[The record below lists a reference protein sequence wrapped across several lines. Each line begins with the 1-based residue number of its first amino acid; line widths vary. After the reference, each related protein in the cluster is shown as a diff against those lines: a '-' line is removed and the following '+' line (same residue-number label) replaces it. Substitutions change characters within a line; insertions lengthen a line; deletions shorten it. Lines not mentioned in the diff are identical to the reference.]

1 MREIKFRAWDK
12 EHKRWTNYSIAI
24 TDDLPRFY
32 DKHTGCWK
40 TDKEGKRF
48 ILCQYTGLKDKNDR
62 EIYEGDIVRDF
73 GSDYVPV
80 YTKGIYMAV
89 NTEQLKYPEEH
100 RQLSTQF
107 NVIWRNG
114 CEIIG
119 NIYENPELLKEATH
133 DV

>member
-12 EHKRWTNYSIAI
+12 EQKEWVKYSI
-24 TDDLPRFY
+24 TDNIPIFCHNTSR
-32 DKHTGCWK
+32 WK

-48 ILCQYTGLKDKNDR
+48 ALCQYTGLKDKNNR

-80 YTKGIYMAV
+80 YTKGIYMAL